1 MKQRQV
7 LTTDDGQ
14 PPCVHV
20 VRVIARRLAEVE
32 AGLAELAR
40 AHDQLAA
47 LAVRAARA
55 GRGRLPRLLLGVR
68 WLTQASA
75 CRLDL
80 PLDGKV

>member
-47 LAVRAARA
+47 LAVRAARQDA
-55 GRGRLPRLLLGVR
+55 ADCHGYCSVF
-68 WLTQASA
+68 
-75 CRLDL
+75 
-80 PLDGKV
+80 DG